1 MDSIQRQPIRLALVG
16 AVSSA
21 AFIASE
27 NLYATALPWIVWDA
41 PASYGSSGSAIGGD
55 SLTYTYNYAGGTTGT
70 MTLAD
75 SSVIYVRFTG
85 EVVDPTLDG
94 TFNPTGGG
102 FCGPSGFSQ
111 NGTTISNFWSQL
123 PNTDGN
129 TFTSAN
135 VPTVPTNGDHIG
147 LIGGT
152 GGIQTQ
158 TVEFFSDAAM
168 TTATSVSDIV
178 LLVASLG
185 GGPNTGS
192 WTFNQDFTI
201 LSDNTGVGSGSG
213 LTKTTPTAGSYVLS
227 GQEGSGAIQFTG
239 AVSSFSWTVSGP
251 EVWTSWNLGGT
262 ATAASTAAVP
272 GTGLAAIGTLG
283 LAGVARRRR
292 R

>member
-1 MDSIQRQPIRLALVG
+1 MDSIQRQPVRLALVG

-27 NLYATALPWIVWDA
+27 NLYATTLPWIVWDA
-41 PASYGSSGSAIGGD
+41 PASYGLSSTGS
-55 SLTYTYNYAGGTTGT
+55 TYNYAGGTTGT

-75 SSVIYVRFTG
+75 STVIYVKLTG
-85 EVVDPTLDG
+85 EVVDPTAFG
-94 TFNPTGGG
+94 SNPTGGG
-102 FCGPSGFSQ
+102 YCGPSGFSQ

-123 PNTDGN
+123 PFTNGN
-129 TFTSAN
+129 AFLSAN
-135 VPTVPTNGDHIG
+135 VSAVPTNGDHIG
-147 LIGGT
+147 LVGGA

-158 TVEFFSDAAM
+158 TVEFFSDASR
-168 TTATSVSDIV
+168 TVATSVSDIV

-185 GGPNTGS
+185 GSGVQAS
-192 WTFNQDFTI
+192 WTFNQDFNV

-227 GQEGSGAIQFTG
+227 GTEGSGAIQFAG
-239 AVSSFSWTVSGP
+239 AVSSFSWTVSAP
-251 EVWTSWNLGGT
+251 ETWVTWNLGGT
-262 ATAASTAAVP
+262 ASAAPSAVP

-283 LAGVARRRR
+283 LTGVARRRR

>member
-1 MDSIQRQPIRLALVG
+1 MNSIQRQPVRLALVG

-27 NLYATALPWIVWDA
+27 NLYATTLPWIVWDA
-41 PASYGSSGSAIGGD
+41 PASYGNSATG
-55 SLTYTYNYAGGTTGT
+55 YNYAGGTTGA

-75 SSVIYVRFTG
+75 STVIYVKLTG
-85 EVVDPTLDG
+85 EVVDPTAFG
-94 TFNPTGGG
+94 SNPTGSG

-111 NGTTISNFWSQL
+111 NNTTISNFWSQI
-123 PNTDGN
+123 PVTNGS
-129 TFTSAN
+129 TFTRAS

-158 TVEFFSDAAM
+158 TVEFFSDASR
-168 TTATSVSDIV
+168 TVATSVSDIV

-185 GGPNTGS
+185 GGPNTAS

-201 LSDNTGVGSGSG
+201 LSDNTGVGSGTG
-213 LTKTTPTAGSYVLS
+213 LTKTNPTAGSYVLS

-239 AVSSFSWTVSGP
+239 AVSSFSWTVSAP
-251 EVWTSWNLGGT
+251 ETWVTWNLGGT
-262 ATAASTAAVP
+262 ATAAPSAVP

>member
-1 MDSIQRQPIRLALVG
+1 MFRSITVALAAISFVTP
-16 AVSSA
+16 A
-21 AFIASE
+21 ALAG
-27 NLYATALPWIVWDA
+27 TALPWIVWDA
-41 PASYGSSGSAIGGD
+41 PASYGNSGSGIGGD
-55 SLTYTYNYAGGTTGT
+55 SVTYNYNYAGGTTGT

-75 SSVIYVRFTG
+75 SSVIYVRLTG
-85 EVVDPTLDG
+85 EVVDPTLNG
-94 TFNPTGGG
+94 TVVPTGGG

-111 NGTTISNFWSQL
+111 NGTTISNYWSQV
-123 PNTDGN
+123 PGTDGN
-129 TFTSAN
+129 TFTSLN

-178 LLVASLG
+178 LLVVSLG
-185 GGPNTGS
+185 GGPNIAS

-201 LSDNTGVGSGSG
+201 LSDNANIESG
-213 LTKTTPTAGSYVLS
+213 LTKTNPTAGDYVLT
-227 GQEGSGAIQFTG
+227 GQEGSGAIQFAG
-239 AVSSFSWTVSGP
+239 AVSSFTWTVSAP

-262 ATAASTAAVP
+262 ASSTSAPAVP
-272 GTGLAAIGTLG
+272 GVGGVAALAGFG
-283 LAGVARRRR
+283 LAGRRRR